1 MASVGSRI
9 PRKDGPDKVAGRA
22 QYIADLSFP
31 NLLHGRTIRSTIAR
45 GRVSGVQVQ
54 PIPGLVTV
62 DHNDIPGVN
71 VITLIEDD
79 QPCLVEREIRHMTE
93 PIVLLAHADN
103 DALRS
108 VQVDIDYAQA
118 APVLT
123 LDEASELQDDL
134 LIEKGDI
141 ASGFA
146 AADLIIEA
154 EYRTA
159 HQEQLYIETNGV
171 IAVPERGGIALYGSL
186 QCPYYVHR
194 ALMRL
199 LDLPAERVRVIQTET
214 GGGFGG
220 KEEYPSMIAAHAA
233 LLALKAQRPVKMIYD
248 RVEDMIATTKRHPF
262 IIRHKTGVK
271 RDGTLVAMQVE
282 MLVDGGA
289 YVTLTPVVL
298 SRGAIHAS
306 GPYRCPNVRIHGR
319 ALTTNTPPNGAFR
332 GFGAPQTLFAV
343 EAHMDRI
350 AEALD
355 LDPVAIRRRNALRPG
370 DTNATGQVMGPDCST
385 VEVLEEAVRRSDF
398 LNKFHEYRARAR
410 AGARA
415 RNGIGLSLFY
425 HGSGFTGGG
434 ETKLASKASLALT
447 EFGVRVLVGS
457 TEIGQGTRTIHAQIV
472 ADALGIPVDQVAT
485 ALPDTSA
492 VPDSGPTVAS
502 RTCMVVG
509 GILYR
514 CAVELKEKLGG
525 LAPSEYFKRHGP
537 LLVTQQYEAPP
548 GLKWDDALYRG
559 DAYGTFAYACDVAE
573 VEIDPDTYEIKPVKL
588 TVVHEIGRAI
598 HPVLLA
604 GQIEGG
610 TAQGIGYAL
619 LENVVMQDGVM
630 ANASLTNYSVPTTL
644 DTPPMDVHIMEHP
657 YAHGPFGAKGVGEL
671 PIDGPAPALV
681 NALRC
686 AGFDVRS
693 LPVLPE
699 TLAGQEA

>member
-1 MASVGSRI
+1 
-9 PRKDGPDKVAGRA
+9 
-22 QYIADLSFP
+22 
-31 NLLHGRTIRSTIAR
+31 
-45 GRVSGVQVQ
+45 
-54 PIPGLVTV
+54 
-62 DHNDIPGVN
+62 
-71 VITLIEDD
+71 
-79 QPCLVEREIRHMTE
+79 
-93 PIVLLAHADN
+93 
-103 DALRS
+103 
-108 VQVDIDYAQA
+108 
-118 APVLT
+118 
-123 LDEASELQDDL
+123 
-134 LIEKGDI
+134 
-141 ASGFA
+141 
-146 AADLIIEA
+146 
-154 EYRTA
+154 
-159 HQEQLYIETNGV
+159 
-171 IAVPERGGIALYGSL
+171 
-186 QCPYYVHR
+186 
-194 ALMRL
+194 
-199 LDLPAERVRVIQTET
+199 
-214 GGGFGG
+214 
-220 KEEYPSMIAAHAA
+220 
-233 LLALKAQRPVKMIYD
+233 
-248 RVEDMIATTKRHPF
+248 
-262 IIRHKTGVK
+262 
-271 RDGTLVAMQVE
+271 
-282 MLVDGGA
+282 
-289 YVTLTPVVL
+289 
-298 SRGAIHAS
+298 
-306 GPYRCPNVRIHGR
+306 
-319 ALTTNTPPNGAFR
+319 
-332 GFGAPQTLFAV
+332 
-343 EAHMDRI
+343 
-350 AEALD
+350 
-355 LDPVAIRRRNALRPG
+355 
-370 DTNATGQVMGPDCST
+370 
-385 VEVLEEAVRRSDF
+385 
-398 LNKFHEYRARAR
+398 
-410 AGARA
+410 
-415 RNGIGLSLFY
+415 LFY